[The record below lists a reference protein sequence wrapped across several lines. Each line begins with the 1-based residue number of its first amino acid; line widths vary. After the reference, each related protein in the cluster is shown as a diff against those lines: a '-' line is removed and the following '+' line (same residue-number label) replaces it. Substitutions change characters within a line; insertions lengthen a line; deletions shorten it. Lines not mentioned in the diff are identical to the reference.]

1 MPAGRRTNSYD
12 RTFRVT
18 PLHRRFRAAVRGLA
32 VTASLA
38 AASALAAPA
47 EVSIIGDWQIV
58 EATPGPWTDAAD
70 RPALMSEGKRM
81 LKLVISF
88 AASQV
93 HSKNRAFN
101 CTRGVIYEP
110 NSLDPDSIFS
120 GNLPEPNPTAAALR
134 MGFGRSGIPGVDV
147 KCINAIYTFH
157 FRDPN
162 TALFNLDNVI
172 YTLKR
177 R

>member
-1 MPAGRRTNSYD
+1 M
-12 RTFRVT
+12 T
-18 PLHRRFRAAVRGLA
+18 PLHRRLRAVVRALA
-32 VTASLA
+32 VTAGLA

-47 EVSIIGDWQIV
+47 DISIIGDWQIV
-58 EATPGPWTDAAD
+58 EAQPGPWTDPAD
-70 RPALMSEGKRM
+70 RPALMAEGKRM
-81 LKLVISF
+81 LKLMISF

-93 HSKNRAFN
+93 HSKNKAFN
-101 CTRGVIYEP
+101 CTRSVIYEP
-110 NSLDPDSIFS
+110 NSLDPGSIFS
-120 GNLPEPNPTAAALR
+120 GNLPEPNPTAAAMRL
-134 MGFGRSGIPGVDV
+134 GFGRSGIPGVDV
-147 KCINAIYTFH
+147 KCINAAYTFH